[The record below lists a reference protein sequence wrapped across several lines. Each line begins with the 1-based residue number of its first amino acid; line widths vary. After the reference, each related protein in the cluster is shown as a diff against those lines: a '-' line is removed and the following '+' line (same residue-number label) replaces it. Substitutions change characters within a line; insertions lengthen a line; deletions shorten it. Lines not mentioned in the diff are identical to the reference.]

1 MKVQRIVI
9 ACALA
14 CLLAVVARG
23 QDSAVPARTQRDA
36 DNPLRLI
43 IEAGKLRTRPK
54 PAEPASAARPASSS
68 TATRNATAKPPVRA
82 ASAASAPASAPSPE
96 PEPVPQPAA
105 EPASAASAAS

>member
-1 MKVQRIVI
+1 MKVLRIVI

-54 PAEPASAARPASSS
+54 PAEAASAARPASGS
-68 TATRNATAKPPVRA
+68 TAARNATAKPPVRA
-82 ASAASAPASAPSPE
+82 AAPASAASPA